1 MIQRGRRGLQIAAAC
16 ALLAAYSGLSHYCNT
31 HSVPGVGIVLAL
43 APPLAL
49 GLSLLWRSTPPWI
62 AGPLTVVMALLLYD
76 GWTQLEKKFSM
87 VYLIQECGMYSLL
100 AFGFGRSLG
109 RGDIA
114 LCTRLADR
122 LHGPLTPHEVRYT
135 RQVTAAWAIFF
146 GALTLTILG
155 LYSSGLGEGLV
166 AVRQF
171 HRLTLDRAD
180 VRGRVCR
187 EAPCTP
193 GDRAAGNPRF
203 STGVSVEPM
212 IGWT

>member
-1 MIQRGRRGLQIAAAC
+1 MIQRRRRGLQIAAAC

-62 AGPLTVVMALLLYD
+62 AGPLTVVTALLLYD
-76 GWTQLEKKFSM
+76 GWAQLEKKFSM
-87 VYLIQECGMYSLL
+87 VYLIQECGMYGLL

-122 LHGPLTPHEVRYT
+122 LHGPLTPREVRYT

-155 LYSSGLGEGLV
+155 LYCLASVRAWSLFVNFIALPLIGLMFVVEY
-166 AVRQF
+166 AVRR
-171 HRLTLDRAD
+171 HALPETERRGILAS
-180 VRGRVCR
+180 VRVFLSSR
-187 EAPCTP
+187 
-193 GDRAAGNPRF
+193 
-203 STGVSVEPM
+203 
-212 IGWT
+212 